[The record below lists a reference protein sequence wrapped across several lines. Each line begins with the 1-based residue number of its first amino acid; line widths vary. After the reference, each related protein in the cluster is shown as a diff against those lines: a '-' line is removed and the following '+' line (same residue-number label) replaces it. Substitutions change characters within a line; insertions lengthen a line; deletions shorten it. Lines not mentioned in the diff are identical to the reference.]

1 VHDRRFATLIRTVVA
16 AVAITIAPAGVS
28 HAQSDTNTDDTTVV
42 TVNEFVPTDRDL
54 SECISALPKPGCGSD
69 ARGGWRQTAIFGLVI
84 AGLGFIG
91 WRVVVGAR
99 RRPEDAAQS
108 DQR

>member
-1 VHDRRFATLIRTVVA
+1 M
-16 AVAITIAPAGVS
+16 AITIAPAGVS